1 MSAAPYTCWP
11 VFVIP
16 INLPLDVCFQRQN
29 IFVSLI
35 IPGHPGN
42 KMGVYMEPLIDEL
55 VRAWEEGIWTELRR
69 QTSKCMFGTSTPCMT
84 FWRMGYF
91 APGVFTVSS
100 HAQFARKLL
109 GSFG

>member
-1 MSAAPYTCWP
+1 VRHYVYKPRRTTLKLYDFMCSSPYGMSAAPYTCWP

-16 INLPLDVCFQRQN
+16 INLPPGVCFQKQN

-55 VRAWEEGIWTELRR
+55 VCAREEGVWTYDRA
-69 QTSKCMFGTSTPCMT
+69 TKTNFKMHV
-84 FWRMGYF
+84 WY
-91 APGVFTVSS
+91 
-100 HAQFARKLL
+100 
-109 GSFG
+109 